1 MFGTRGKPATRG
13 GAQTLEQLETLYAKG
28 NKTQALDRLREL
40 VAEQPQSAKLRIR
53 LADWLADAGQR
64 DDAISVLYKLQESLA
79 AKGNLLAAISTG
91 LKIVML
97 DPQFENPLSYVAK
110 VNTDR
115 LREKELD
122 VVRDADGEGDP
133 VATGDQRKLSDI
145 PLLSELEPEELSSIA
160 LQMKSRFLHP
170 GAVVFA
176 KGELSRSLC
185 FIVNGTLEI
194 QADGRV
200 LDTAT
205 AGQCL
210 GEFAFFTGE
219 PRSATLVARDDSE
232 ILELSHESMQ
242 KALESH
248 PRIREVLDRL
258 YQGRVLAR
266 VLADSPLFGSME
278 AGERHRIA
286 AKFQLVDVPK
296 GDSVI
301 EAGSEGGALF
311 LVKRGGVEI
320 RAPQL
325 EGSTEAGGAKL
336 GSLGPHEFF
345 GEISFLTSVP
355 RTANI
360 RTTEDSELLRI
371 DRDDLQE
378 LVDEHPLLLEVLKE
392 YHLERAMNAAKVT
405 KAAARV

>member
-1 MFGTRGKPATRG
+1 
-13 GAQTLEQLETLYAKG
+13 
-28 NKTQALDRLREL
+28 
-40 VAEQPQSAKLRIR
+40 
-53 LADWLADAGQR
+53 
-64 DDAISVLYKLQESLA
+64 
-79 AKGNLLAAISTG
+79 
-91 LKIVML
+91 
-97 DPQFENPLSYVAK
+97 
-110 VNTDR
+110 
-115 LREKELD
+115 
-122 VVRDADGEGDP
+122 
-133 VATGDQRKLSDI
+133 
-145 PLLSELEPEELSSIA
+145 
-160 LQMKSRFLHP
+160 
-170 GAVVFA
+170 
-176 KGELSRSLC
+176 
-185 FIVNGTLEI
+185 
-194 QADGRV
+194 
-200 LDTAT
+200 
-205 AGQCL
+205 
-210 GEFAFFTGE
+210 
-219 PRSATLVARDDSE
+219 VARDDSE

-242 KALESH
+242 KVLESH
-248 PRIREVLDRL
+248 PRVREVLDRL

-296 GDSVI
+296 GASVI

-325 EGSTEAGGAKL
+325 EGSMESGGAKL

-355 RTANI
+355 RTANV

-378 LVDEHPLLLEVLKE
+378 LVDEHPPLLEVLKE